1 MARYNSVLS
10 STSLSAGSTT
20 ALTTPIAGQFTEFTG
35 TTYGVTIGDPA
46 LYSGQSQ
53 TFYNAASGVIT
64 LTSGGSG
71 QFKGPGAS
79 NASTINLPTTSTLT
93 LYSDGANW
101 ITAFDGGGPL
111 VATTGVFSG
120 DITNSNASANL
131 LNSPTTINAFT
142 GATSSTIGY
151 NSTLA
156 SSTTIA
162 GGATASGNTATVN
175 IANAGGAGST
185 TSINLGAT
193 TSATTVNLNGTL
205 ALNGISSG
213 FVKLAAPSTAGSQ
226 SYVFPSAYPGVSGY
240 ALTSTTGGT
249 LSWANV
255 QPVVTDTTTNAT
267 FYPVFNS
274 TNTGQ
279 LATANVA
286 SSGITFNPS
295 TNNLVVAG
303 TVNSLRSENVQT
315 GSYTFALSDR
325 DKCVTMIPSGG
336 NTTLTVPLNSSV
348 AFPIGTVLYACNA
361 NTTYTVTLAAAG
373 GVTLSKSGVFG
384 QYEELYIRKRGTDT
398 WIVVAATTNGGATQ
412 TGGTFTNLGAT
423 SQVVYTTA
431 SNNSGTF
438 KAN

>member
-46 LYSGQSQ
+46 LFSGQSQ
-53 TFYNAASGVIT
+53 TFYNAATGVIT

-71 QFKGPGAS
+71 QFKGPGSS
-79 NASTINLPTTSTLT
+79 NASTINLPATSTLT
-93 LYSDGANW
+93 VYSDGQNW

-111 VATTGVFSG
+111 VATTGAFSG

-142 GATSSTIGY
+142 AATSTTLGY
-151 NSTLA
+151 NSTSA
-156 SSTTIA
+156 STTTIV

-185 TSINLGAT
+185 TAINLGST
-193 TSATTVNLNGTL
+193 SSATTVNLNGTL
-205 ALNGISSG
+205 ALNGTTSG
-213 FVKLAAPSTAGSQ
+213 FVKLSAPATAGSQ
-226 SYVFPSAYPGVSGY
+226 SYTFPSAYPSVSGY
-240 ALTSTTGGT
+240 ALTATTGGV
-249 LSWANV
+249 LSWSNV
-255 QPVVTDTTTNAT
+255 SPTISDTTTNAV

-279 LATANVA
+279 LTTASVA

-303 TVNSLRSENVQT
+303 TVNALRSENLQT

-325 DKCVTMIPSGG
+325 DKCVSMNPSGG
-336 NTTLTVPLNSSV
+336 NATLTVPPNSSI
-348 AFPIGTVLYACNA
+348 AFPIGTIIYACNI
-361 NTTYTVTLAAAG
+361 NTTYTVTLSPGA

-384 QYEELYIRKRGTDT
+384 QYEELYLRKRATDS

-423 SQVVYTTA
+423 SQVVYTSA